1 MLVYRVLRLRIER
14 IVRIVIGMIAND
26 VLFGVGRPFPVQEV
40 IQDQVELVAARLA
53 AQYVEEEVE
62 AKVEHF
68 DYD

>member
-1 MLVYRVLRLRIER
+1 
-14 IVRIVIGMIAND
+14 MIAND
-26 VLFGVGRPFPVQEV
+26 VLFGVGRPFPVKEV
-40 IQDQVELVAARLA
+40 VQDQVELVAARLA

>member
-14 IVRIVIGMIAND
+14 IVWIVIGMIAND